1 MVTVVEM
8 GESLVLRESMGRKFV
23 VGIGVGADL

>member
-8 GESLVLRESMGRKFV
+8 GESLVLRESRKFV